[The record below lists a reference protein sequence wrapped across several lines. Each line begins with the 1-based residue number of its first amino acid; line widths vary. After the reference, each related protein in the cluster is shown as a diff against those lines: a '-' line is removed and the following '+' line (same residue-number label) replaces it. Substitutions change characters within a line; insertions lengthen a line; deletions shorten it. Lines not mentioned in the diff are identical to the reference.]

1 MEVCKKY
8 KVEYRV
14 IPTFREAL
22 VAHIDHLRIMGAQ
35 GKPVSV
41 HMG

>member
-1 MEVCKKY
+1 VL
-8 KVEYRV
+8 
-14 IPTFREAL
+14 PTFTVAL
-22 VAHIDHLRIMGAQ
+22 KAHFRHLKEMGAQ